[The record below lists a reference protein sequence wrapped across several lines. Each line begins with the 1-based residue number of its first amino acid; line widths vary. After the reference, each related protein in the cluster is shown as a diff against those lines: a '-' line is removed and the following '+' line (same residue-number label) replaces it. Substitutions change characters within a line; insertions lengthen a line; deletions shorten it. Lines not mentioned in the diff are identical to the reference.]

1 MRKISSKPF
10 GAQKTFMTALSRL
23 QILLVCALATF
34 GGAVDALAGD
44 MKVKLTLVWGTDE
57 ENPKPKNPTTTL
69 KPADPNMVAAFREI
83 CKWKHYFEVTNTVTT
98 LAQNATNKV
107 RLSPKAEVEVA
118 NLGSMGLAAKFYGE
132 HKLIYEGKSKVETGK
147 HWGIAGGDKNST
159 AWFVILTP
167 Q

>member
-1 MRKISSKPF
+1 
-10 GAQKTFMTALSRL
+10 MTALSRL
-23 QILLVCALATF
+23 QILFVCALATF
-34 GGAVDALAGD
+34 GGTVSALAGD
-44 MKVKLTLVWGTDE
+44 MKVKMTLVWGTDE
-57 ENPKPKNPTTTL
+57 EKPKDPTL
-69 KPADPNMVAAFREI
+69 KPADPKMVTAFREM

>member
-1 MRKISSKPF
+1 MRSLSRFRILICFVAIF
-10 GAQKTFMTALSRL
+10 GAS
-23 QILLVCALATF
+23 VAT
-34 GGAVDALAGD
+34 VMAGD
-44 MKVKLTLVWGTDE
+44 MKLKMTLIWGTDE
-57 ENPKPKNPTTTL
+57 EKPSDPNL
-69 KPADPNMVAAFREI
+69 KPADPKMVAKFREV

-98 LAQNATNKV
+98 LANNATNKV
-107 RLSPKAEVEVA
+107 RLSPKAEVEVS

-132 HKLIYEGKSKVETGK
+132 HKLIYEGKSKVEPGK